1 MAVHFNIRRGNKSN
15 VMDFYQPGS
24 EVIEKFNN
32 AANYA
37 VLLGKVVEIF
47 SWNTIKQQLV
57 SNENISIS
65 ISS

>member
-32 AANYA
+32 AANYL
-37 VLLGKVVEIF
+37 VLIGNFWCYLID
-47 SWNTIKQQLV
+47 T
-57 SNENISIS
+57 
-65 ISS
+65 

>member
-1 MAVHFNIRRGNKSN
+1 
-15 VMDFYQPGS
+15 MDFYQPGS

-37 VLLGKVVEIF
+37 VLLGKVVKIF

-65 ISS
+65 FSS